1 MLTEGLEAR
10 TWPVILGYVLSKKP
24 VSLCSM
30 ALIKDMISSSKIQL
44 LKAPFLVHLI
54 ATDHSE
60 VIYDAKQNIN
70 PFWEIRAYTLV
81 LSEVNFQK
89 VATKVDVF
97 VNFA

>member
-1 MLTEGLEAR
+1 M
-10 TWPVILGYVLSKKP
+10 
-24 VSLCSM
+24 VSSP
-30 ALIKDMISSSKIQL
+30 KIQF

-81 LSEVNFQK
+81 LLAQWYKSNESNELEQMKIWCICYSPACQNHIFFCQ
-89 VATKVDVF
+89 AM
-97 VNFA
+97 